1 MDVWGG
7 DEQDQK
13 PRLVWGFLLR
23 GNMRQIFL
31 SLSTTG
37 TPVIDGHR
45 IIEIG
50 AIEINDKKLTGNHF
64 HCYLNPDRE
73 IDEYEIALHGITN
86 EFLND
91 KPRFSAV
98 ADELN
103 RFISDSELL
112 CTSNKTTLFIKNELA
127 LFRITSSNPQLKEK
141 ATTLAVEDTL
151 TSSAKEIFNSAKST
165 FKDESKN
172 LYGALLEAEISADAY
187 LSATKNEKIIKSVN
201 EFLEEVSN
209 TDPNDLFRGV
219 SNRNYR
225 LLPSLFRH
233 ASDGHQAREDKM
245 MWVFKAH
252 SRPHLEKHPE
262 NDIQWLTL
270 AQHHGLPTRLLDW
283 SFSPL
288 VACFFCAK
296 ENPEKDGAVYLYKA
310 RDYKR
315 EETINIK
322 TLKKPA
328 AFLPSH
334 GSRRITAQSGAF
346 TLHPDCCYE
355 IDEPEIKKYIIP
367 KNLKPSFLKT
377 LSKYGINNSTIFPD
391 LDGLCSHI
399 KTLQGY

>member
-1 MDVWGG
+1 
-7 DEQDQK
+7 
-13 PRLVWGFLLR
+13 
-23 GNMRQIFL
+23 MRQIFL

-37 TPVIDGHR
+37 TPVTDGHR

-50 AIEINDKKLTGNHF
+50 AVEIINRTLTGKFF
-64 HCYLNPDRE
+64 HCYLNPDRD
-73 IDEYEIALHGITN
+73 IDEPEIAQHGITK
-86 EFLND
+86 EFLNS
-91 KPRFSAV
+91 KPRFSAILN
-98 ADELN
+98 ELDI
-103 RFISDSELL
+103 FLSDAEIL
-112 CTSNKTTLFIKNELA
+112 CTSKNDIPFIRNEQA
-127 LFRITSSNPQLKEK
+127 LHRFISSNPQLKEEII
-141 ATTLAVEDTL
+141 TPTIEETL
-151 TSSAKEIFNSAKST
+151 TVSAKEIFNSAKT
-165 FKDESKN
+165 VFREEAKY

-187 LSATKNEKIIKSVN
+187 LSATKNEKIITSIN

-209 TDPNDLFRGV
+209 TNPNDLFRGV
-219 SNRNYR
+219 PDRNYR

-233 ASDGHQAREDKM
+233 TSEGHQTREDKM

-252 SRPHLEKHPE
+252 SRPHLEKYPE

-288 VACFFCAK
+288 VACFFCVK
-296 ENPEKDGAVYLYKA
+296 ENLDKDGAVYLYKA

-315 EETINIK
+315 EEKINIK

-346 TLHPDCCYE
+346 TVHPDCCYE

-367 KNLKPSFLKT
+367 KKLKPSFLKA

-399 KTLQGY
+399 KAQQGY

>member
-1 MDVWGG
+1 M
-7 DEQDQK
+7 
-13 PRLVWGFLLR
+13 RGFLL
-23 GNMRQIFL
+23 GENMKQIFL
-31 SLSTTG
+31 SISTTG
-37 TPVIDGHR
+37 TPVVDGHR

-50 AIEINDKKLTGNHF
+50 AVEVKDKELTGRHF

-73 IDEYEIALHGITN
+73 IDESETATHGITS
-86 EFLND
+86 EFLKD
-91 KPRFSAV
+91 KPRFGLI
-98 ADELN
+98 ADQLN
-103 RFISDSELL
+103 SFLSDTELL
-112 CTSNKTTLFIKNELA
+112 CTSDKTTNFIKNELS
-127 LFRITSSNPQLKEK
+127 LLRITSPNPQPKE
-141 ATTLAVEDTL
+141 ASTALAIEDTL
-151 TSSAKEIFNSAKST
+151 NPSARETFIAAKSA
-165 FKDESKN
+165 FRKESKDI
-172 LYGALLEAEISADAY
+172 YGALLEAEISADAY
-187 LSATKNEKIIKSVN
+187 LSATKNEKIIKNIN

-209 TDPNDLFRGV
+209 SDPNDLFRGV
-219 SNRNYR
+219 SDRSFR

-233 ASDGHQAREDKM
+233 SSEGHQVREDKM

-252 SRPHLEKHPE
+252 SRPHLEKYPE
-262 NDIQWLTL
+262 NEIQWLTL

-288 VACFFCAK
+288 VACFFCVK
-296 ENPEKDGAVYLYKA
+296 ENPNKDGAVYLYKA

-315 EETINIK
+315 EENINIK
-322 TLKKPA
+322 TLKKPT

-355 IDEPEIKKYIIP
+355 IDEPEIQKYIIP
-367 KNLKPSFLKT
+367 KNLKPSFIKA